1 MVALPGRE
9 LSGRPTPPGETL
21 RARRSKVSHH
31 VAIFYF
37 GSLPPKGTRQV
48 FVRGA
53 SKDGWKGWN
62 MSDIP
67 ETVDLNWIARHLPL
81 IGLTAALAFLSGT
94 ALAEQGTSSSWGSVG
109 AGPHISTQAL
119 TPFDRQ
125 WNFDNQAKYQAQD
138 SADWLR
144 QHGKGLF
151 SFFGAANP
159 R

>member
-1 MVALPGRE
+1 
-9 LSGRPTPPGETL
+9 
-21 RARRSKVSHH
+21 
-31 VAIFYF
+31 
-37 GSLPPKGTRQV
+37 
-48 FVRGA
+48 
-53 SKDGWKGWN
+53 

-67 ETVDLNWIARHLPL
+67 ETADLNWIAHHLLL
-81 IGLTAALAFLSGT
+81 IGFAAVLALLSSA

-151 SFFGAANP
+151 SFFGAATLVDEAHVQRLRRAHYPSKP
-159 R
+159 RPPSRAT